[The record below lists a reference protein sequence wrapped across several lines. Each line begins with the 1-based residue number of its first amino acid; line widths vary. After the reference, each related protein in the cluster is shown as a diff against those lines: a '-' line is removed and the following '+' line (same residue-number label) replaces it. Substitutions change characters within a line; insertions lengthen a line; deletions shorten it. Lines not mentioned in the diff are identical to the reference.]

1 MYFYETGVFIKPSC
15 KLKKKIYIKYQS
27 ALMSFNLSSFFL
39 QLAFMSNLLLT
50 VYLKIYVEEIFLL
63 FLRCKRQSP
72 TEAKWQNFI
81 WSLN

>member
-39 QLAFMSNLLLT
+39 QLSNLLLT